1 MKTIKEKYNFKKKKI
16 FVLGGS
22 GLIGNEVCK
31 ELSDF
36 KTNILNLDIKEKKTK
51 FKKYKFTYF
60 DISDLDNLEFNI
72 SKIIK
77 KYGCPD
83 VFINCC
89 YPKTRDWVKNNFKN
103 IKLESFNKNISL
115 QLTASSWLL
124 KIFGDEMKKNK
135 KLGSIIQ
142 LSSIYGIVG
151 QNLNIYKNTN
161 ISENFTYSIIKGGQS
176 NLVKQM
182 ASYYG
187 KYKIRINAVCAGG
200 VFDNQDKKFVKN
212 YSKQV
217 PLKRM
222 AKAHEIS
229 SAVVFLSS
237 DASSYIT
244 GSNLIV
250 DGGWTS
256 I

>member
-1 MKTIKEKYNFKKKKI
+1 M
-16 FVLGGS
+16 
-22 GLIGNEVCK
+22 
-31 ELSDF
+31 
-36 KTNILNLDIKEKKTK
+36 
-51 FKKYKFTYF
+51 
-60 DISDLDNLEFNI
+60 
-72 SKIIK
+72 
-77 KYGCPD
+77 
-83 VFINCC
+83 
-89 YPKTRDWVKNNFKN
+89 
-103 IKLESFNKNISL
+103 
-115 QLTASSWLL
+115 
-124 KIFGDEMKKNK
+124 
-135 KLGSIIQ
+135 
-142 LSSIYGIVG
+142 SSIYGIVG

-229 SAVVFLSS
+229 SAVVFCPQMLHHISRAQIS
-237 DASSYIT
+237 
-244 GSNLIV
+244 
-250 DGGWTS
+250 
-256 I
+256 

>member
-36 KTNILNLDIKEKKTK
+36 KTSILNLDIKEKKTK

-212 YSKQV
+212 YSSQV

-222 AKAHEIS
+222 AMAHEIS

-237 DASSYIT
+237 DAASYIT